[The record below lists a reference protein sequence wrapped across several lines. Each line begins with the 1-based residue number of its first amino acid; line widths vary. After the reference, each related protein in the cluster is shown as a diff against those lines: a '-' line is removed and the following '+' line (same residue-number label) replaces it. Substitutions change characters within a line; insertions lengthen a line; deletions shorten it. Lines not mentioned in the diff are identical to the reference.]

1 MKTNQINIKQCGRCF
16 TLIELLV
23 VIAIIAILAAMLL
36 PALAKAR
43 DKAEAI
49 TCTNNLKQIGVA
61 EQMYCADWRSTEA
74 TVVASGTD
82 NANKMWYRSMAQ
94 GDYLSVKW
102 DSSKSVAVNADKDNG
117 MPTKKPCEL
126 VCPANSPD
134 TFDSVVQVY
143 GHLAQ
148 GSLSFILQKASASLS
163 GGTDQSIRFN
173 KMKKPSS
180 YIIGG
185 DSYRGGTNL
194 TQYAFISFS
203 LTAAE
208 GTQGCYSVGIHGDRS
223 GNFLYADSHVQ
234 SLMSVGELRD
244 AIRAEYKDH
253 GTGTVG
259 TSLAKDSVFASVFG
273 PKNQFF
279 AKTGE

>member
-1 MKTNQINIKQCGRCF
+1 MKTNQINHKACGRCF

-43 DKAEAI
+43 DKASSI

-74 TVVASGTD
+74 TQVASGND
-82 NANKMWYRSMAQ
+82 NATKMWYRSMAQ

-102 DSSKSVAVNADKDNG
+102 DSSKSAADNANKDTG

-126 VCPANSPD
+126 VCPANDPD

-143 GHLAQ
+143 GHMAQ
-148 GSLSFILQKASASLS
+148 GSLSFILQKASASIS
-163 GGTDQSIRFN
+163 GGVDQSIRFN
-173 KMKKPSS
+173 KMKSPSN
-180 YIIGG
+180 YLIGG
-185 DSYRGGTNL
+185 DSYRGGSSL
-194 TQYAFISFS
+194 TQDAFVSFN

-208 GTQGCYSVGIHGDRS
+208 GSKGCYSVGIHGDRS
-223 GNFLYADSHVQ
+223 GNFLFADAHVQ

-244 AIRAEYKDH
+244 AIRVVYKDH
-253 GTGTVG
+253 GVNTTLGKST
-259 TSLAKDSVFASVFG
+259 VFASVFG

-279 AKTGE
+279 AMTGE